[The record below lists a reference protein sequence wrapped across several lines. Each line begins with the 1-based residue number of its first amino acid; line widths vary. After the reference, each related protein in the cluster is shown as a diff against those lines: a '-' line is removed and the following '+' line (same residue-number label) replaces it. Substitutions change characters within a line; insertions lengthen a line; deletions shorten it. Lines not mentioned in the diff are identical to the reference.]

1 LLILELAG
9 WQSWLFL
16 AGRQVAG
23 WLAELAGWL
32 ARMLTVI
39 RVQTRVSPQTPL

>member
-1 LLILELAG
+1 MLEEL
-9 WQSWLFL
+9 L
-16 AGRQVAG
+16 AGRAG

-39 RVQTRVSPQTPL
+39 RVQTLVSPQTPL